1 MQPPQRKCPVLGRGR
16 MTSGCDVVLCEDGDT
31 HEQPRGPI
39 LGRQNCMKYYKYWAT
54 TSVMIMRKGKEFSV
68 SVKGFSSES
77 QIAAINNAESNK
89 TVVSREIVANIYET
103 SRDILVEEVIREIES
118 SPRSTVIT
126 RNRYGSLVLNSTDI
140 IFTDHDMDAMQES
153 FLMSLFRRR
162 PKNKQALLDSIRTSL
177 LKRGLYARVYETKNG
192 YRCIITNK
200 SEPGGTRESISLL
213 KKLHCDKQ
221 YIHMTK
227 VQECY
232 RARLTPKPFRMKLSK
247 PPIRFPYATEKAREL
262 FNEWL
267 LTYQR
272 ELVKYATCKFVEEI
286 GSTMD
291 SRILGVVKIHD
302 ELTKSSTNLTLA

>member
-1 MQPPQRKCPVLGRGR
+1 MGDAHEHPSQPIQ
-16 MTSGCDVVLCEDGDT
+16 E
-31 HEQPRGPI
+31 
-39 LGRQNCMKYYKYWAT
+39 RQNCMKYYKYWAT
-54 TSVMIMRKGKEFSV
+54 TPVMIMRKGKEFSV
-68 SVKGFSSES
+68 SVKGFSNES
-77 QIAAINNAESNK
+77 QIAAVNNAESNK
-89 TVVSREIVANIYET
+89 TDVSSKIVANTYET
-103 SRDILVEEVIREIES
+103 SRDILVEEVVQEIES

-140 IFTDHDMDAMQES
+140 IFTDHDMDAMQGS
-153 FLMSLFRRR
+153 FLMSFFRRR

-177 LKRGLYARVYETKNG
+177 LRRGLSARVYETRNG

-200 SEPGGTRESISLL
+200 SEPGGTRESIALL
-213 KKLHCDKQ
+213 ERLHCDNQ

-232 RARLTPKPFRMKLSK
+232 RARLTPKPYRMKLSK
-247 PPIRFPYATEKAREL
+247 PPIRFPYATEKAIEL
-262 FNEWL
+262 FDEWL

-286 GSTMD
+286 GTTMD
-291 SRILGVVKIHD
+291 SRVLGVIKIHD